1 MVLGGLQGKK
11 LWFLF
16 FIPLLWSVVALA
28 PCSSSGISPKVTR
41 SPPAQGVSTLPISV
55 PREDFMG
62 EKEQGGG
69 GGGGKNIHLT
79 SHFTRVCCQ
88 NAVSFQR
95 GLQGHQAVPGV
106 FRGCSAPSVSV
117 VRSKTWLCSSPARR
131 DSLPCLHA
139 QGICLPLLPS
149 LLPISSIIL
158 ARAGQPT
165 PHCTSALHS
174 WQGTSGRDIPLKP
187 WLSLLPAVSDPA
199 GWRCSSNGMFWSF
212 PSHGISSAA
221 ASSAPSA
228 PS

>member
-1 MVLGGLQGKK
+1 MLFLRHQPKGYSLPSSAGCKYLADFCASGGFHG
-11 LWFLF
+11 
-16 FIPLLWSVVALA
+16 
-28 PCSSSGISPKVTR
+28 
-41 SPPAQGVSTLPISV
+41 
-55 PREDFMG
+55 G
-62 EKEQGGG
+62 ERARG

-117 VRSKTWLCSSPARR
+117 VRSKKWLCSSPARR

-139 QGICLPLLPS
+139 QGTCLPLLPS